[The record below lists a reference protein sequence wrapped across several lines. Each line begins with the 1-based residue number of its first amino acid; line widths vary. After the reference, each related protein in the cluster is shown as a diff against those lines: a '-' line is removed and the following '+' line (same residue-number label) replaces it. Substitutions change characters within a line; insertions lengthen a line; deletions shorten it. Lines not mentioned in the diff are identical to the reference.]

1 MSIGDSDQK
10 VSHHWLCYG
19 MTDNM
24 TAQLTT
30 SSFSEIFKIK
40 FLLVFE
46 FGNFKHYSEKFPAD
60 AYKTE
65 IKLMVL

>member
-1 MSIGDSDQK
+1 
-10 VSHHWLCYG
+10 

-24 TAQLTT
+24 MAQLTT
-30 SSFSEIFKIK
+30 SSFSEILKIK
-40 FLLVFE
+40 FILVLE

-65 IKLMVL
+65 ITQMVF